1 MAHRDMTQLDRTKI
15 QGLNIAVREL
25 NDQLEVA
32 VGQGYEIRIR
42 VEEGKSGIP
51 RVRFTLHRQVGLG
64 S

>member
-1 MAHRDMTQLDRTKI
+1 MNSPGMTDLDKTKI
-15 QGLNIAVREL
+15 QGLNAAVHEL

-32 VGQGYEIRIR
+32 VSQGYEIRIR
-42 VEEGKSGIP
+42 VEERKDGIP